1 MSPAATATSTKER
14 LLGAAFEEFAKRG
27 FAGARIDEIAARAG
41 ANKALIYQYFGDKE
55 ALFKLV
61 LETKMGELDR
71 IATDDAERLHEA
83 IGEFFDFHA
92 ANPALSKLMLWEALD
107 FGGKPVPNEADRKKH
122 LAAHVAQIEEF
133 QSLGLVDGE
142 LDARQAL
149 VTLIGMVH
157 VWFAL
162 PQLARMVSGGNPYST
177 EALRKRRAHLVQVAR
192 KILEVR

>member
-107 FGGKPVPNEADRKKH
+107 F
-122 LAAHVAQIEEF
+122 
-133 QSLGLVDGE
+133 
-142 LDARQAL
+142 
-149 VTLIGMVH
+149 
-157 VWFAL
+157 
-162 PQLARMVSGGNPYST
+162 
-177 EALRKRRAHLVQVAR
+177 
-192 KILEVR
+192 